1 MDFSWMAWT
10 KPTAYFFLTIL
21 CFLITLTVWEI
32 KVPGGNPRNSVLGF
46 ETTRGDRLFM
56 SLLGSA
62 YIHIFWIALT
72 SARDAVIIAS
82 STATL
87 YPLSSE
93 LPPR

>member
-21 CFLITLTVWEI
+21 CFLITLAVWEI

-72 SARDAVIIAS
+72 SASVWWAFAIAILFAICVFS
-82 STATL
+82 FV
-87 YPLSSE
+87 
-93 LPPR
+93 

>member
-72 SARDAVIIAS
+72 SASVWWAFAIAILFAICVFS
-82 STATL
+82 FV
-87 YPLSSE
+87 
-93 LPPR
+93 